1 MQNLKGKRLLVIG
14 GAFQHCK
21 LVEAAHELG
30 VHVIV
35 TDYLSVDAAPAKQ
48 MADKYY
54 MHNIT
59 DIDDIVDMCRKE
71 KVDGVIS
78 TSLDACQIPYQ
89 RVCAELGVPCFG
101 SEEQY
106 KILTDKT
113 LFKQYCRRNGV
124 DTIQEY
130 SVDLFAERKTCLEKV
145 KFPIFVKPADSRG
158 SRGQSVCYTYEE
170 ALEGI
175 SFAKMESKSGKIVI
189 EQYMGHCPDFS
200 MTVLVVNGKAYPFRT
215 VDRLLGKSEDGLDK
229 LAVGAVMPSV
239 YTDVYMK
246 HVHEKVNRMIQDIG
260 IVNGPVFMQ
269 GFVDGDTVRFYDP
282 GLRFP
287 GGEYERMFK
296 AAMGKNVFYPLIEY
310 ALTGKVSENAISL
323 KEEDIYLDGKI
334 AAQVLPTIGAG
345 KIAHING
352 IDSLKEHPKVVSVF
366 ERFQIG
372 DVVEETH
379 NVNQR
384 FGEIDIVCENKEVL
398 KDIVEWIYETLEILD
413 EKMEDM
419 QVSRL
424 DSSAYQK

>member
-35 TDYLSVDAAPAKQ
+35 TDYLPVNAAPAKQ
-48 MADKYY
+48 MADQYY

-59 DIDDIVDMCRKE
+59 DIDDIIDMCRKE

-89 RVCAELGVPCFG
+89 QVCAGLGVPCFG
-101 SEEQY
+101 TEEQY
-106 KILTDKT
+106 KILTDKI
-113 LFKQYCRRNGV
+113 LFKEYCRRNGV

-130 SVDLFAERKTCLEKV
+130 SVASFTEKEICQTEV
-145 KFPIFVKPADSRG
+145 KFPVFIKPADSRG
-158 SRGQSVCYTYEE
+158 SRGQSVCCTYEE

-175 SFAKMESKSGKIVI
+175 AFAKRESKSGKIVI

-200 MTVLVVNGKAYPFRT
+200 MTILVVNGKAYPFRT
-215 VDRLLGKSEDGLDK
+215 VDRLLGKPEDGLDK
-229 LAVGAVMPSV
+229 LAVGAVMPSI
-239 YTDVYMK
+239 YTEVYMK
-246 HVHEKVNRMIQDIG
+246 YVHKKVERMIQDIG
-260 IVNGPVFMQ
+260 IMNGPVFMQ

-296 AAMGKNVFYPLIEY
+296 AAMGKNLFYPLIEY
-310 ALTGKVSENAISL
+310 ALTGKVSEDAILL
-323 KEEDIYLDGKI
+323 KEDDIYLDGKI
-334 AAQVLPTIGAG
+334 AAQVLPTIRAG
-345 KIAHING
+345 RISKIHG
-352 IDSLKEHPKVVSVF
+352 IDKIKEHPNVVSVF

-372 DVVEETH
+372 DYVEETH

-384 FGEIDIVCENKEVL
+384 FGEIDIVCDDKNVL

-413 EKMEDM
+413 EDMKDM

-424 DSSAYQK
+424 DSKAYQK